1 MRRVFLPY
9 CLLFLL
15 VLANVALSIQVPELR
30 SYVTDQAGVLT
41 AGQVSAL
48 ETMLRDYDRRTSTQ
62 VVVLIVPS
70 LEGESIEEYAIAVA
84 EKNRIGRKGK
94 DNGLLFLV
102 AVNDRKLRFEVGY
115 GLEPVL
121 TDAVTSTI
129 IRRIVTP
136 RFREGDYYSGI
147 QEGLK
152 MAMQVASNEFPAEEL
167 KKMEEEGGSV
177 KSVGKVIVWLIIIIF
192 VFIPRRR
199 RRGGGG
205 LWFFGGPFI
214 GGGGFGGGG
223 FGGGGFGG
231 GGFSGGGGGFGGGG
245 ASGSW

>member
-1 MRRVFLPY
+1 MRRFFPSY
-9 CLLFLL
+9 CILFL
-15 VLANVALSIQVPELR
+15 VLFATSVFSTEVPELR

-41 AGQVSAL
+41 AGEVSTL

-62 VVVLIVPS
+62 IVVLIVPG

-84 EKNRIGRKGK
+84 EKNRIGREGK

-102 AVNDRKLRFEVGY
+102 SVNDRKLRFEVGY

-121 TDAVTSTI
+121 TDAMTSTI
-129 IRRIVTP
+129 IRRIIVP
-136 RFREGDYYSGI
+136 RFRQGDYYGGI
-147 QEGLK
+147 KAGLET
-152 MAMQVASNEFPAEEL
+152 AMKVATNEFPAGEL
-167 KKMEEEGGSV
+167 KEMEKDDGSTKRIV
-177 KSVGKVIVWLIIIIF
+177 KYIVWIIIIF
-192 VFIPRRR
+192 FVFVPRRR
-199 RRGGGG
+199 RRGRGGF
-205 LWFFGGPFI
+205 WFFGGPFI
-214 GGGGFGGGG
+214 GGGFGGGG